1 MNANTRKF
9 MDDYSRGME
18 MLSLSGRAFA
28 NLAQGLGYP
37 IANEGIPTAQVQL
50 NMDEK
55 RIEFVINPNFIADLS
70 DSDIAAV
77 IAHETYHVLLDHL
90 SEMAD
95 GDTYPLRNILIDAQE
110 CIINDS
116 LPSSVGFETMDGT
129 YKGMERHNQDFSNFT
144 TQEGYDF
151 ILNKKQEE
159 EDQKA
164 SDEDQEKEPSDGAG
178 DSSDSS
184 AGGDQEKDEEKSEG
198 SSKEKPDNE
207 SSDEPGE
214 DEDGAG
220 GSPDESGDEDA
231 DGEAQGSGQGGVGD
245 ADSDGTPQ
253 DGPGT
258 KSGAPAEGCH
268 GVVITGEGS
277 GDPQK
282 VLEALGE
289 AITNA
294 VSGIDQNDLPMD
306 VQDALDE
313 LRANGGDIP
322 QPGYSQGQPKDG
334 FNKIDAYADLNVK
347 WRELL
352 EEINPKMKHSGRPK
366 HKDSWHAPRRRMLHS
381 YPNVILPTRV
391 RLDDPNAKK
400 GDSIP
405 SFVIALDMSGSIPK
419 HLLGTLAAFARSVPE
434 KLIKAFPITW
444 SDGHKVFDPDNPRD
458 MVHRGGTTIST
469 VMTYV
474 KKVEKET
481 GTKPY
486 VLVITDGAYDI
497 PSGWNKA
504 EIMERWYWMGI
515 QSQDVQK
522 IMNSTGAWTTKER
535 VFDLNKFI

>member
-37 IANEGIPTAQVQL
+37 IANESIPTAQVQL
-50 NMDEK
+50 NMDEQ

-95 GDTYPLRNILIDAQE
+95 VDTYPLRKILIDAQE

-151 ILNKKQEE
+151 ILNKEKEE
-159 EDQKA
+159 EEQKDSDQDQDQKPSEDKDDSKDSSDKGDQDQPKDSSEDEK
-164 SDEDQEKEPSDGAG
+164 SDEDSDQDADAQAGNGGA
-178 DSSDSS
+178 
-184 AGGDQEKDEEKSEG
+184 SE
-198 SSKEKPDNE
+198 
-207 SSDEPGE
+207 EPG
-214 DEDGAG
+214 
-220 GSPDESGDEDA
+220 DA
-231 DGEAQGSGQGGVGD
+231 DAQGGGQGGAGADEPQGGD
-245 ADSDGTPQ
+245 TV
-253 DGPGT
+253 
-258 KSGAPAEGCH
+258 SGAPAEGCH

-277 GDPQK
+277 DDAKK
-282 VLEALGE
+282 VLKALGE
-289 AITNA
+289 AITKA

-306 VQDALDE
+306 IQDALDE
-313 LRANGGDIP
+313 LRDNGGDIP

-334 FNKIDAYADLNVK
+334 FNKIDAYSELNVN

-352 EEINPKMKHSGRPK
+352 QEINPKMKHSGRPK

-391 RLDDPNAKK
+391 RLDDPNTKK

-405 SFVIALDMSGSIPK
+405 SFVIALDMSGSIPER
-419 HLLGTLAAFARSVPE
+419 LLGTLAAFARSVPE

-444 SDGHKVFDPDNPRD
+444 SDGHKVFDPERPRD
-458 MVHRGGTTIST
+458 MVQRGGTTLST

-486 VLVITDGAYDI
+486 VLVITDGAYYVPQEWD
-497 PSGWNKA
+497 KA

-515 QSQDVQK
+515 QSQDVNN
-522 IMNSTGAWTTKER
+522 ILNSTGAWTTKER